1 MCTYPLSNRMPR
13 WLCPVGLS
21 HSIFT
26 INKGANHAQYNP
38 KRKSKTRYYLR
49 PEPQGPEKQS
59 AHSALAQ
66 AHGDNHQST

>member
-1 MCTYPLSNRMPR
+1 MFICPCSHRMPR

-21 HSIFT
+21 HSIA
-26 INKGANHAQYNP
+26 IIKGANHAQCNP
-38 KRKSKTRYYLR
+38 KRYYLR

-59 AHSALAQ
+59 PHIARAQ